1 MLDSLGQCFILSL
14 LQVVYCVRFCFF
26 VLFSVCLVR
35 YVLFG
40 FVRISLFRWSVRFS
54 VRSLIL
60 STSPFHRTWVCL
72 ILAVFSCEDHTN
84 SFPSAVL
91 IHSVYYHHKCRFI
104 SVIYGL
110 MIDWHS
116 KHPVTYRAQQA
127 IIATIIRLPWKTFA
141 LLTRYRDKVKRN
153 NCWVSKLERCSYRRY
168 KGIYV
173 TRKVWER
180 SRNGPQLPGRALY
193 RYHRYQGSSP
203 RSGLNFSGLLASA

>member
-1 MLDSLGQCFILSL
+1 MPLNSRGICLIACDNVLFFLCFRLFIA
-14 LQVVYCVRFCFF
+14 FIF

-91 IHSVYYHHKCRFI
+91 IHSVYYHHKCRSI

-110 MIDWHS
+110 MIDRHS

-127 IIATIIRLPWKTFA
+127 IIATIIRLP
-141 LLTRYRDKVKRN
+141 
-153 NCWVSKLERCSYRRY
+153 
-168 KGIYV
+168 
-173 TRKVWER
+173 
-180 SRNGPQLPGRALY
+180 
-193 RYHRYQGSSP
+193 
-203 RSGLNFSGLLASA
+203 

>member
-60 STSPFHRTWVCL
+60 SSSPFHRTWLCL

-84 SFPSAVL
+84 SFPSGVL
-91 IHSVYYHHKCRFI
+91 IHSVYYHHKCTSI

-110 MIDWHS
+110 YDR
-116 KHPVTYRAQQA
+116 P
-127 IIATIIRLPWKTFA
+127 TFETPGNLSGPTSNYCNYNPLA
-141 LLTRYRDKVKRN
+141 LKNFCPFNTCL
-153 NCWVSKLERCSYRRY
+153 
-168 KGIYV
+168 
-173 TRKVWER
+173 
-180 SRNGPQLPGRALY
+180 LY
-193 RYHRYQGSSP
+193 TSPSP
-203 RSGLNFSGLLASA
+203 RDA